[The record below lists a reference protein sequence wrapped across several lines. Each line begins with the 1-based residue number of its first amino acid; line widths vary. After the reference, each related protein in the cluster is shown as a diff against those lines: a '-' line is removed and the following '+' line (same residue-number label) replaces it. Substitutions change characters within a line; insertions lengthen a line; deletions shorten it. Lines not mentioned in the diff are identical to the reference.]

1 MYYFCLV
8 KEIIKNIIADFHATP
23 IEAVIARDLQLPVG
37 SGKVISLIGPRRSG
51 KSFYFLHL
59 MRGLVQS
66 GVKQQHILYLNFED
80 ERMHLQAAHLDMILQ
95 AYQELYP
102 DTKWKDCYFFFD
114 EIQNI
119 EQWEKFA
126 RRCYDTITRNIYLT
140 GSNANLLSREIA
152 TAMRGRT
159 LTYEIL
165 PLSFPEYLRFKKV
178 NDQKQD
184 TATRSRVRK
193 LFRQYLAEGGY
204 PEVAL
209 MNDRFKTQALQE
221 YFDVMTYRDLVERY
235 QFTNLTVIKYFL
247 KRIASTT
254 GSYLS
259 LNKIYKELRSQ
270 NYKLDKNFL
279 YEVNEAAKAVY
290 LSLPV
295 SKFDFSELKR
305 ANSDKKT
312 YFIDNGLLNAITFKF
327 SQDFGKML
335 ENLCYLE
342 FRRRKGNVYY
352 FKDVKECDFV
362 LFEEGG
368 KPLPVQVCYDLSDP
382 DTYHREISS
391 LVYCCKK
398 LRINSGVVIGMAGDE
413 LKQIDGVKI
422 KFLNAME
429 FCLGRVNV

>member
-1 MYYFCLV
+1 
-8 KEIIKNIIADFHATP
+8 
-23 IEAVIARDLQLPVG
+23 
-37 SGKVISLIGPRRSG
+37 
-51 KSFYFLHL
+51 
-59 MRGLVQS
+59 MRELVQS
-66 GVKQQHILYLNFED
+66 GVKMQQLLYLNFED
-80 ERMHLQAAHLDMILQ
+80 ERLNLQAEHLDLVLQ

-102 DTKWKDCYFFFD
+102 EVKWKECYFFFD

-119 EQWEKFA
+119 KHWEKFA

-140 GSNANLLSREIA
+140 GSNANLLSYEIA

-178 NDQKQD
+178 DDQKKD
-184 TATRSRVRK
+184 TATRSKLRK
-193 LFRQYLAEGGY
+193 LFAHYLTEGGY

-209 MNDRFKTQALQE
+209 MNDHLKMQALQE

-235 QFTNLTVIKYFL
+235 EFTNLTVIKYFL

-259 LNKIYKELRSQ
+259 LNKIYNELRSL

-305 ANSDKKT
+305 SNSDKKT

-327 SQDFGKML
+327 SKDLGKML

-342 FRRRKGNVYY
+342 FRRLKKSVYY
-352 FKDVKECDFV
+352 FKDIKECDFV
-362 LFEEGG
+362 LFEEGK
-368 KPLPVQVCYDLSDP
+368 KPLPVQVCYELADP
-382 DTYHREISS
+382 DTYQREIVS

-398 LRINSGVVIGMAGDE
+398 LKVNSGSGYQYDQPRTQASGWSKSKIRGCH
-413 LKQIDGVKI
+413 GV
-422 KFLNAME
+422 
-429 FCLGRVNV
+429 CLGKQSV

>member
-1 MYYFCLV
+1 M
-8 KEIIKNIIADFHATP
+8 KEIVKNIIADFHAAP
-23 IEAVIARDLQLPVG
+23 IEAVFTRDLQLPVG

-59 MRGLVQS
+59 MRELVLS
-66 GVKQQHILYLNFED
+66 GVRQQHILYLNFED
-80 ERMHLQAAHLDMILQ
+80 ERLHLQAEHLDIVLQ

-102 DTKWKDCYFFFD
+102 EIKWKDCYFFFD

-119 EQWEKFA
+119 EHWEKFA
-126 RRCYDTITRNIYLT
+126 RRCYDTITKNIYLT

-178 NDQKQD
+178 NNNKQG
-184 TATRSRVRK
+184 TAAQAKLRK

-204 PEVAL
+204 PEIAL
-209 MNDRFKTQALQE
+209 MNDHLKTQALQE

-235 QFTNLTVIKYFL
+235 QFTNLTIIKYFL

-259 LNKIYKELRSQ
+259 LNKIYNELRSL

-327 SQDFGKML
+327 SKDFGKML

-342 FRRRKGNVYY
+342 FRRQNKSVYY
-352 FKDVKECDFV
+352 FKDNKECDFV
-362 LFEEGG
+362 LFEDGK
-368 KPLPVQVCYDLSDP
+368 KPLPVQVCFDLSDP
-382 DTYHREISS
+382 DTYKREIDS

-398 LRINSGVVIGMAGDE
+398 LKTNSGIVIGMSSH
-413 LKQIDGVKI
+413 QPRQVDGIKI
-422 KFLNAME
+422 KFLDAME
-429 FCLGRVNV
+429 FCLRRVSI

>member
-1 MYYFCLV
+1 M
-8 KEIIKNIIADFHATP
+8 KEILKSIIADFHSTPLAT
-23 IEAVIARDLQLPVG
+23 IFLRDLQLPVG

-59 MRGLVQS
+59 MKTLVQS
-66 GVKQQHILYLNFED
+66 GVKQERILYINFED
-80 ERMHLQAAHLDMILQ
+80 ERLQFQAAHLDLVLQ

-102 DTKWKDCYFFFD
+102 ETRWKDCYFFFD

-119 EQWEKFA
+119 EHWEKFA
-126 RRCYDTITRNIYLT
+126 RRCYDSITRNIYLT

-165 PLSFPEYLRFKKV
+165 PLSFPEYLRFKKI
-178 NDQKQD
+178 NNQKRD
-184 TATRSRVRK
+184 TATRSKVRK
-193 LFRQYLAEGGY
+193 LFRQYLVEGGY

-209 MNDRFKTQALQE
+209 MTSNLQTQVLQE

-259 LNKIYKELRSQ
+259 LNKIYNELRSQ

-279 YEVNEAAKAVY
+279 YEVYEGAKAVY

-305 ANSDKKT
+305 VNSDKKT

-342 FRRRKGNVYY
+342 FRRQNRSVYY
-352 FKDVKECDFV
+352 FKDGKECDFV
-362 LFEEGG
+362 LFEEGE
-368 KPLPVQVCYDLSDP
+368 KPLPVQVCYDLSDQ
-382 DTYHREISS
+382 DTYQREISS

-398 LRINSGVVIGMAGDE
+398 LKINAGVIISMNGQEPRQV
-413 LKQIDGVKI
+413 DGVKI
-422 KFLNAME
+422 KVLDAME
-429 FCLGRVNV
+429 FCLGQVKI

>member
-1 MYYFCLV
+1 M
-8 KEIIKNIIADFHATP
+8 KEVIKSIIADFHTTPLEATFTRELKLP
-23 IEAVIARDLQLPVG
+23 IN

-59 MRGLVQS
+59 MRELVLS
-66 GVKQQHILYLNFED
+66 GIKQQRILYLNFED
-80 ERMHLQAAHLDMILQ
+80 ERLNLQAAHLDQVLQ

-102 DTKWKDCYFFFD
+102 DVKWKECYFFFD

-165 PLSFPEYLRFKKV
+165 PLSFSEYLRFKKID
-178 NDQKQD
+178 DQKQD
-184 TATRSRVRK
+184 TATKSKVRK
-193 LFRQYLAEGGY
+193 LFRQYLTEGGY
-204 PEVAL
+204 PEIAL
-209 MNDRFKTQALQE
+209 MNSNLQTQALQE

-259 LNKIYKELRSQ
+259 LNKIYNELRSQ

-279 YEVNEAAKAVY
+279 YEANEAAKAVY
-290 LSLPV
+290 LSVPV

-327 SQDFGKML
+327 SQDAGKLL

-342 FRRRKGNVYY
+342 FRRQNRSVYY
-352 FKDVKECDFV
+352 FKDIKECDFV
-362 LFEEGG
+362 LFEEGK
-368 KPLPVQVCYDLSDP
+368 KPLPVQVCYDLADP

-398 LRINSGVVIGMAGDE
+398 LKVNSGVVISMSDRGQ
-413 LKQIDGVKI
+413 KQVEGVKI
-422 KFLNAME
+422 KFIDAME
-429 FCLGRVNV
+429 FCLKHDL

>member
-1 MYYFCLV
+1 M
-8 KEIIKNIIADFHATP
+8 KEIIKSIIADFHASP
-23 IEAVIARDLQLPVG
+23 IEPVFMRDLELPVD

-51 KSFYFLHL
+51 KSFYFLN
-59 MRGLVQS
+59 LVRKLAES
-66 GVKQQHILYLNFED
+66 GVKMERILYLNFED
-80 ERMHLQAAHLDMILQ
+80 ERLNLQAAHLDLVLQ

-102 DTKWKDCYFFFD
+102 EVRLKECYFFFD

-119 EQWEKFA
+119 EHWEKFA
-126 RRCYDTITRNIYLT
+126 RRCYDTITRNIFLT

-165 PLSFPEYLRFKKV
+165 PLSFLEYLRFKKV
-178 NDQKQD
+178 NAQKQD
-184 TATRSRVRK
+184 TATRSKMRK
-193 LFRQYLAEGGY
+193 LFRQYLTEGGY
-204 PEVAL
+204 PEVVL
-209 MNDRFKTQALQE
+209 MNTNLQTQALQE

-259 LNKIYKELRSQ
+259 LNKIYNELRSL

-295 SKFDFSELKR
+295 SKFDYSELKR
-305 ANSDKKT
+305 NNSDKKT

-327 SQDFGKML
+327 SQDLGKML

-342 FRRRKGNVYY
+342 FRRQKKNIYY
-352 FKDVKECDFV
+352 YKDVKECDFV
-362 LFEEGG
+362 LFEEGK
-368 KPLPVQVCYDLSDP
+368 KPLPVQVCFDLTDP
-382 DTYHREISS
+382 DTFSREIGS

-398 LRINSGVVIGMAGDE
+398 LKINSGVVISMTGRE
-413 LKQIDGVKI
+413 PKQVDGIKI
-422 KFLNAME
+422 KFLDAME
-429 FCLGRVNV
+429 FCLGQVSV

>member
-1 MYYFCLV
+1 M
-8 KEIIKNIIADFHATP
+8 KITIKNIIADFHSSP
-23 IEAVIARDLQLPVG
+23 IEIVFTRELALPIN

-59 MRGLVQS
+59 MRELVRS
-66 GVKQQHILYLNFED
+66 GVSQKRILYLNFED
-80 ERMHLQAAHLDMILQ
+80 ERLNLKAADLDLVLQ
-95 AYQELYP
+95 AYLELYP
-102 DTKWKDCYFFFD
+102 DIKWRDCYFFFD

-119 EQWEKFA
+119 EHWEKFA
-126 RRCYDTITRNIYLT
+126 RRCYDTITKNIYLT
-140 GSNANLLSREIA
+140 GSNSNLLSQEIA

-165 PLSFPEYLRFKKV
+165 PLSFPEFLHFKKV
-178 NDQKQD
+178 DGKKQG
-184 TATRSRVRK
+184 TAALARMRK
-193 LFRQYLAEGGY
+193 LFREYLMEGGY

-209 MNDRFKTQALQE
+209 LADSLKVQALQE

-235 QFTNLTVIKYFL
+235 EFTNLTVIKYFL
-247 KRIASTT
+247 KRIASST

-259 LNKIYKELRSQ
+259 LNKIYNELRSL

-279 YEVNEAAKAVY
+279 YELNEATKAVY
-290 LSLPV
+290 LSLPI

-305 ANSDKKT
+305 TNSDKKT

-335 ENLCYLE
+335 ENMVYLE
-342 FRRRKGNVYY
+342 FRRQKKNVFY

-362 LFEEGG
+362 LYQENK
-368 KPLPVQVCYDLSDP
+368 KPLLVQVCFDLADP
-382 DTYHREISS
+382 DTYSREIAS

-398 LRINSGVVIGMAGDE
+398 IKSNMGVVISMASQE
-413 LKQIDGVKI
+413 TKVVDGIKI
-422 KFLNAME
+422 KFIDAME
-429 FCLGRVNV
+429 FCLRSVSI

>member
-1 MYYFCLV
+1 M
-8 KEIIKNIIADFHATP
+8 KEVLKSILADFHATP
-23 IEAVIARDLQLPVG
+23 IVSVFMRELQVPIN

-59 MRGLVQS
+59 MKGLVQS
-66 GVKQQHILYLNFED
+66 GIKQERILYLNFED
-80 ERMHLQAAHLDMILQ
+80 ERLQLKASDLDLVLQ

-102 DTKWKDCYFFFD
+102 ETKWKECYFFFD

-119 EQWEKFA
+119 EHWEKFA

-165 PLSFPEYLRFKKV
+165 PLSFPEYLRFKNV
-178 NDQKQD
+178 NHQKQD
-184 TATRSRVRK
+184 TATKSKVRK
-193 LFRQYLAEGGY
+193 LFRHYLMEGGY

-209 MNDRFKTQALQE
+209 MNSNLQTQALQE

-247 KRIASTT
+247 RRIASTT

-259 LNKIYKELRSQ
+259 LNKIYNELRSQ

-279 YEVNEAAKAVY
+279 YEVNEGAKAVY

-305 ANSDKKT
+305 TNSDKKT

-327 SQDFGKML
+327 SQDFGNLL

-342 FRRRKGNVYY
+342 FRRQNKKIYY

-362 LFEEGG
+362 LYEEGK

-382 DTYHREISS
+382 DTYQREISS

-398 LRINSGVVIGMAGDE
+398 LKANKGVVISMNGNE
-413 LKQIDGVKI
+413 PRQIDGIKI
-422 KFLNAME
+422 KFLDAME
-429 FCLGRVNV
+429 FCLRSVSL

>member
-1 MYYFCLV
+1 M
-8 KEIIKNIIADFHATP
+8 KEVLKSILADFHATP
-23 IEAVIARDLQLPVG
+23 IVSVFMRDLQLPINC
-37 SGKVISLIGPRRSG
+37 GKVISLIGPRRSG

-59 MRGLVQS
+59 MKELVQS
-66 GVKQQHILYLNFED
+66 GIKQERILYLNFED
-80 ERMHLQAAHLDMILQ
+80 ERLQLQASHLDLVLQ
-95 AYQELYP
+95 SYQELYP
-102 DTKWKDCYFFFD
+102 ETKWKECYFFFD

-119 EQWEKFA
+119 ENWEKFA
-126 RRCYDTITRNIYLT
+126 RRCYDTVTKNIYLT

-165 PLSFPEYLRFKKV
+165 PLSFLEYLRFKNV
-178 NDQKQD
+178 NHQKQD
-184 TATRSRVRK
+184 TATKSKVRK
-193 LFRQYLAEGGY
+193 LFRHYLMEGGY

-209 MNDRFKTQALQE
+209 MNSNLQTQALQE

-247 KRIASTT
+247 RRIASTT

-259 LNKIYKELRSQ
+259 LNKIYNELRSQ

-279 YEVNEAAKAVY
+279 YEVNEGAKAVY

-305 ANSDKKT
+305 TNSDKKT

-342 FRRRKGNVYY
+342 FRRQNKKVYY

-362 LFEEGG
+362 LYEEGK

-382 DTYHREISS
+382 DTYQREISS

-398 LRINSGVVIGMAGDE
+398 LKTNTGVVISMNGYE
-413 LKQIDGVKI
+413 PRQIDGIKI
-422 KFLNAME
+422 KFLDVME
-429 FCLGRVNV
+429 FCLRNVSL

>member
-1 MYYFCLV
+1 M
-8 KEIIKNIIADFHATP
+8 KEVLKRILADFHATP
-23 IEAVIARDLQLPVG
+23 IVSVFMRDLQLPIN

-59 MRGLVQS
+59 MKGLVQS
-66 GVKQQHILYLNFED
+66 GIKQERILYLNFED
-80 ERMHLQAAHLDMILQ
+80 ERLQLKASDLDLVLQ

-102 DTKWKDCYFFFD
+102 ETKWMECYFFFD

-119 EQWEKFA
+119 EHWEKFA

-140 GSNANLLSREIA
+140 GSNANLLSKEIA

-165 PLSFPEYLRFKKV
+165 PLSFPEYLRFKNV
-178 NDQKQD
+178 NHQKQD
-184 TATRSRVRK
+184 TATKSKVRK
-193 LFRQYLAEGGY
+193 LFKHYLTEGGY

-209 MNDRFKTQALQE
+209 MNSNLQTQALQE

-235 QFTNLTVIKYFL
+235 QFTNLRVIKYFL
-247 KRIASTT
+247 RRIASTT

-259 LNKIYKELRSQ
+259 LNKIYNELRSQ

-279 YEVNEAAKAVY
+279 YEVNEGAKAVY

-305 ANSDKKT
+305 TNSDKKT

-327 SQDFGKML
+327 SQDFGNLL

-342 FRRRKGNVYY
+342 FRRQNKKIYY

-362 LFEEGG
+362 LYEESK

-382 DTYHREISS
+382 DTYQREISS

-398 LRINSGVVIGMAGDE
+398 LKTNTGVVISMNGNE
-413 LKQIDGVKI
+413 PRQVDGIKI
-422 KFLNAME
+422 KFLDAME
-429 FCLGRVNV
+429 FCLRSVSL

>member
-1 MYYFCLV
+1 M
-8 KEIIKNIIADFHATP
+8 KEVIKTIISDFHASP
-23 IEAVIARDLQLPVG
+23 IEAVFTRDLILPVD

-51 KSFYFLHL
+51 KSFYFLDL
-59 MRGLVQS
+59 MRKLIES
-66 GVKQQHILYLNFED
+66 GISQERILYLNFED
-80 ERMHLQAAHLDMILQ
+80 ERLNLNAGHLDLVLQ
-95 AYQELYP
+95 AYHELYP
-102 DTKWKDCYFFFD
+102 EPKLKECYFFFD

-119 EQWEKFA
+119 LHWEKFA
-126 RRCYDTITRNIYLT
+126 RRCYDTITRNIFLT

-165 PLSFPEYLRFKKV
+165 PLSFLEYLRFKKI
-178 NDQKQD
+178 NLLKQD
-184 TATRSRVRK
+184 SATRSKVRK
-193 LFRQYLAEGGY
+193 LFRQYLTEGGY

-209 MNDRFKTQALQE
+209 MNSNLQTQALQE

-259 LNKIYKELRSQ
+259 LNKIYNELRSL

-279 YEVNEAAKAVY
+279 YEVHEAAKAVY

-295 SKFDFSELKR
+295 SKFDYSELKR
-305 ANSDKKT
+305 SNSDKKT

-327 SQDFGKML
+327 SHDLGKML

-342 FRRRKGNVYY
+342 FRRRNKNVYY

-362 LFEEGG
+362 LFEEG
-368 KPLPVQVCYDLSDP
+368 KRPLPVQVCFDLNDP
-382 DTYHREISS
+382 DTFSSEIGS

-398 LRINSGVVIGMAGDE
+398 LKINSGVVISMAGRE
-413 LKQIDGVKI
+413 PKQVDGIKI
-422 KFLNAME
+422 KFLDAME
-429 FCLGRVNV
+429 FCLGQVGI

>member
-1 MYYFCLV
+1 M
-8 KEIIKNIIADFHATP
+8 KEVLKSIIADFHAAP
-23 IEAVIARDLQLPVG
+23 IASVFMRDLQVPVN

-59 MRGLVQS
+59 MMGLVRS
-66 GVKQQHILYLNFED
+66 GIKQERILYLNFED
-80 ERMHLQAAHLDMILQ
+80 ERLQLRASHLDLVLQ

-102 DTKWKDCYFFFD
+102 ETKWKECYFFFD

-126 RRCYDTITRNIYLT
+126 RRCYDTITKNIYLT

-165 PLSFPEYLRFKKV
+165 PLSFQEYLRFKNV
-178 NDQKQD
+178 NVQKQD
-184 TATRSRVRK
+184 SATKSKVRK
-193 LFRQYLAEGGY
+193 LFRQYLIQGGY
-204 PEVAL
+204 PEIAL
-209 MNDRFKTQALQE
+209 MNSNLQTQALQE

-247 KRIASTT
+247 RRIASTT

-259 LNKIYKELRSQ
+259 LNKIYNELRSQ

-279 YEVNEAAKAVY
+279 YEVNEGAKAVY

-305 ANSDKKT
+305 TNSDKKT
-312 YFIDNGLLNAITFKF
+312 YFIDNGLLNAVTFKF

-342 FRRRKGNVYY
+342 FRRQNKSVYY

-362 LFEEGG
+362 LYEEGK

-382 DTYHREISS
+382 DTYQREISS

-398 LRINSGVVIGMAGDE
+398 LKTNIGVVISMNNHE
-413 LKQIDGVKI
+413 PRQIDGVKV
-422 KFLNAME
+422 KFVDAME
-429 FCLGRVNV
+429 FCLRQVSI

>member
-1 MYYFCLV
+1 M
-8 KEIIKNIIADFHATP
+8 KEVIKNIIADFHATP
-23 IEAVIARDLQLPVG
+23 IEGVFVRDLQLPIN

-59 MRGLVQS
+59 MKALVQS
-66 GVKQQHILYLNFED
+66 GVKQQRILYLNFED
-80 ERMHLQAAHLDMILQ
+80 ERLHLQAAHLDIVLQ

-102 DTKWKDCYFFFD
+102 EVKWKDCYFFFD

-119 EQWEKFA
+119 EHWEKFA
-126 RRCYDTITRNIYLT
+126 RRCYDTITRNIFLT
-140 GSNANLLSREIA
+140 GSNANLLSHEIA

-165 PLSFPEYLRFKKV
+165 PLSFSEYLRFKKV
-178 NDQKQD
+178 DHRKRG
-184 TATRSRVRK
+184 TAASAKLRK
-193 LFRQYLAEGGY
+193 LFKQYLTEGGY

-209 MNDRFKTQALQE
+209 MNQQLHTQALQE

-235 QFTNLTVIKYFL
+235 EFTNLTVIKYFL

-259 LNKIYKELRSQ
+259 LNKIYNELRSL

-290 LSLPV
+290 LSIPV

-327 SQDFGKML
+327 DRDFGKLL

-342 FRRRKGNVYY
+342 FRRLKRHVYY

-362 LFEEGG
+362 LFEEGK
-368 KPLPVQVCYDLSDP
+368 KPLPVQVCYDLNDP
-382 DTYHREISS
+382 DTYQREIAS

-398 LRINSGVVIGMAGDE
+398 IKSNSALVISMTSDDP
-413 LKQIDGVKI
+413 KQVNGIKIRFID
-422 KFLNAME
+422 AME
-429 FCLGRVNV
+429 FCLGRVAL

>member
-1 MYYFCLV
+1 M
-8 KEIIKNIIADFHATP
+8 KEVLKRILADFHATP
-23 IEAVIARDLQLPVG
+23 IVSVFMRDLQLPIN

-59 MRGLVQS
+59 MKGLVQS
-66 GVKQQHILYLNFED
+66 GIKQERILYLNFED
-80 ERMHLQAAHLDMILQ
+80 ERLQLKASDLDLVLQ

-102 DTKWKDCYFFFD
+102 ETKWMECYFFFD

-119 EQWEKFA
+119 EHWEKFA

-140 GSNANLLSREIA
+140 GSNANLLSKEIA

-165 PLSFPEYLRFKKV
+165 PLSFPEYLRFKNV
-178 NDQKQD
+178 NHQKQD
-184 TATRSRVRK
+184 TATKSKVRK
-193 LFRQYLAEGGY
+193 LFKHYLTEGGY

-209 MNDRFKTQALQE
+209 MNSNLQTQALQE

-235 QFTNLTVIKYFL
+235 QFTNLRVIKYFL
-247 KRIASTT
+247 RRIASTT

-259 LNKIYKELRSQ
+259 LNKIYNELRSQ

-279 YEVNEAAKAVY
+279 YEVNEGAKAVY

-305 ANSDKKT
+305 TNSDKKT

-327 SQDFGKML
+327 SQDFGKLL

-342 FRRRKGNVYY
+342 FRRQNKKIYY

-362 LFEEGG
+362 LYEEGK

-382 DTYHREISS
+382 DTYQREISS

-398 LRINSGVVIGMAGDE
+398 LKTNTGVVISMNGSE
-413 LKQIDGVKI
+413 PRQVDGIKI
-422 KFLNAME
+422 KFLDAME
-429 FCLGRVNV
+429 FCLRSVSL

>member
-1 MYYFCLV
+1 M
-8 KEIIKNIIADFHATP
+8 KEIIRNVIADFHATP
-23 IEAVIARDLQLPVG
+23 IDAVFTRDLQLPVG
-37 SGKVISLIGPRRSG
+37 SGKVISLTGPRRSG
-51 KSFYFLHL
+51 KSFYFFHL
-59 MRGLVQS
+59 MRELVRS
-66 GVKQQHILYLNFED
+66 GVKMQHILYINFED
-80 ERMHLQAAHLDMILQ
+80 ERLNLRAEHLDLVLQ

-102 DTKWKDCYFFFD
+102 DIKWKNCYFFFD

-119 EQWEKFA
+119 EHWEKFA

-152 TAMRGRT
+152 TAMRGRP
-159 LTYEIL
+159 LTFEIL

-178 NDQKQD
+178 DDNKQGR
-184 TATRSRVRK
+184 ATRSKLRK
-193 LFRQYLAEGGY
+193 VFKQYLTEGGY

-209 MNDRFKTQALQE
+209 MQDNLKTQALQE

-235 QFTNLTVIKYFL
+235 QLTNLTIIKFFL
-247 KRIASTT
+247 KRLASTT

-259 LNKIYKELRSQ
+259 LNKIYNELRSQ

-279 YEVNEAAKAVY
+279 YEVYEAAKAVY

-305 ANSDKKT
+305 SNSDKKT

-342 FRRRKGNVYY
+342 FRRKNRSVYY
-352 FKDVKECDFV
+352 FKDGKECDFV
-362 LFEEGG
+362 LYEEGK
-368 KPLPVQVCYDLSDP
+368 KPLPVQVSYDLTDP
-382 DTYHREISS
+382 DTYQREITS

-398 LRINSGVVIGMAGDE
+398 LKTNSGVVISMSSYE
-413 LKQIDGVKI
+413 PKQVDGVKI
-422 KFLNAME
+422 KFLDAME
-429 FCLGRVNV
+429 FCLGRVDV

>member
-1 MYYFCLV
+1 MRELV
-8 KEIIKNIIADFHATP
+8 
-23 IEAVIARDLQLPVG
+23 
-37 SGKVISLIGPRRSG
+37 RSG
-51 KSFYFLHL
+51 VSQK
-59 MRGLVQS
+59 R
-66 GVKQQHILYLNFED
+66 ILYLNFED
-80 ERMHLQAAHLDMILQ
+80 ERLNLKAADLDLVLQ

-119 EQWEKFA
+119 EHWEKFA
-126 RRCYDTITRNIYLT
+126 RRCYDTITKNIYLT
-140 GSNANLLSREIA
+140 GSNSNLLSQEIA

-165 PLSFPEYLRFKKV
+165 PLSFPEFLHFKKV
-178 NDQKQD
+178 DSKKQG
-184 TATRSRVRK
+184 TAALARMRK
-193 LFRQYLAEGGY
+193 LFREYLMEGGY
-204 PEVAL
+204 PEVTLLADSL
-209 MNDRFKTQALQE
+209 KVQALQE

-235 QFTNLTVIKYFL
+235 EFTNLTVIKYFL

-259 LNKIYKELRSQ
+259 LNKIYNELRSL

-279 YEVNEAAKAVY
+279 YELNEGAKAVY
-290 LSLPV
+290 LSLPI

-305 ANSDKKT
+305 TNSDKKT

-335 ENLCYLE
+335 ENMVYLE
-342 FRRRKGNVYY
+342 FRRQKKNVFY

-362 LFEEGG
+362 LYEEDK
-368 KPLPVQVCYDLSDP
+368 KPLLVQVCFDLADP
-382 DTYHREISS
+382 DTYHREIAS

-398 LRINSGVVIGMAGDE
+398 TKSNVGIVISMTSQEPKVV
-413 LKQIDGVKI
+413 DGIKI
-422 KFLNAME
+422 KFIDAME
-429 FCLGRVNV
+429 FCLRNVSI

>member
-1 MYYFCLV
+1 M
-8 KEIIKNIIADFHATP
+8 KEVIKTILADFYASP
-23 IEAVIARDLQLPVG
+23 IEVAFSRDLQLPVG

-59 MRGLVQS
+59 MKEIVLS
-66 GVKQQHILYLNFED
+66 GVRQERILYLNFED
-80 ERMHLQAAHLDMILQ
+80 ERLNLKASSLDLILQ

-102 DTKWKDCYFFFD
+102 DLKLKECYFFFD

-119 EQWEKFA
+119 EQWEKFV
-126 RRCYDTITRNIYLT
+126 RRCYDTITKNIFLT

-152 TAMRGRT
+152 TAIRGRT

-178 NDQKQD
+178 NAQKQD
-184 TATRSRVRK
+184 SATRSKLRK
-193 LFRQYLAEGGY
+193 LFRHYLVEGGY

-209 MNDRFKTQALQE
+209 MGDHLKTQALQE

-259 LNKIYKELRSQ
+259 LNKIYNELRSQ

-305 ANSDKKT
+305 TNSDKKT

-327 SQDFGKML
+327 SQDAGKML
-335 ENLCYLE
+335 ENLVYLQL
-342 FRRRKGNVYY
+342 RRLKKNIYY
-352 FKDVKECDFV
+352 FKDGKECDFV
-362 LFEEGG
+362 LFEDG
-368 KPLPVQVCYDLSDP
+368 KKPVLVQVCFDLSDA
-382 DTYHREISS
+382 DTYARELES
-391 LVYCCKK
+391 LVYSCKK
-398 LRINSGVVIGMAGDE
+398 LKINSGVVISIEGRE
-413 LKQIDGVKI
+413 PRQVDGIKI
-422 KFLNAME
+422 KFLDAME
-429 FCLGRVNV
+429 FCLGRESV

>member
-1 MYYFCLV
+1 M
-8 KEIIKNIIADFHATP
+8 KEVLKSILADFHAAP
-23 IEAVIARDLQLPVG
+23 LASVFMRDLQVPVN

-59 MRGLVQS
+59 MMGLVQS
-66 GVKQQHILYLNFED
+66 GIKQERILYLNFED
-80 ERMHLQAAHLDMILQ
+80 ERLQLRASHLDLVLQ

-102 DTKWKDCYFFFD
+102 ETKWKECYFFFD

-126 RRCYDTITRNIYLT
+126 RRCYDTITKNIYLT

-165 PLSFPEYLRFKKV
+165 PLSFLEYLRFKNV
-178 NDQKQD
+178 NHQKQD
-184 TATRSRVRK
+184 SATKSKVRK
-193 LFRQYLAEGGY
+193 LFRQYLMQGGY

-209 MNDRFKTQALQE
+209 MNSNLQTQALQE

-247 KRIASTT
+247 RRIASTT

-259 LNKIYKELRSQ
+259 LNKIYNELRSQ

-279 YEVNEAAKAVY
+279 YEVNEGAKAVY

-305 ANSDKKT
+305 TNSDKKT

-342 FRRRKGNVYY
+342 FRRLNKNVYY

-362 LFEEGG
+362 LYEEGK

-382 DTYHREISS
+382 DTYQREISS

-398 LRINSGVVIGMAGDE
+398 LKTNIGVVISMNHHE
-413 LKQIDGVKI
+413 PRQIDGVKV
-422 KFLNAME
+422 KFVDAME
-429 FCLGRVNV
+429 FCLRQVSI